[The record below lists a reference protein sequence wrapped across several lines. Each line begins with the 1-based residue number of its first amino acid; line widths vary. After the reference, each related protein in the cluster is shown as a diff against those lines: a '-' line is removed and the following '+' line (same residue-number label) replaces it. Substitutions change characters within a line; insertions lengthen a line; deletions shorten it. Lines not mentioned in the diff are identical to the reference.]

1 MVFKT
6 KPALPVV
13 LDAASR
19 QVGKLAGK
27 GGSKAVTSA
36 TFSLIAAEKGSPLN
50 SGQCVGF
57 FFAPFVSPPIPQL
70 L

>member
-13 LDAASR
+13 LDAASK
-19 QVGKLAGK
+19 QVGKPAGQ
-27 GGSKAVTSA
+27 GGSEAVNSA
-36 TFSLIAAEKGSPLN
+36 TFSLTAAEKGSSLN
-50 SGQCVGF
+50 SGQCVF
-57 FFAPFVSPPIPQL
+57 FLAPFLSPPIPQL